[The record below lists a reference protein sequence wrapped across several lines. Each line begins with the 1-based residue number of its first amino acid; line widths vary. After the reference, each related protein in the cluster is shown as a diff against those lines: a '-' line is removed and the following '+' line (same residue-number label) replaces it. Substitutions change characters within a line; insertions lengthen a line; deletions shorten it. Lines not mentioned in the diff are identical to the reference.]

1 MGFGTEKGLDV
12 FFGWG
17 KECITQITNVA
28 LFSCP
33 TARKTS
39 RNWYTAQNAQVTV
52 RSYDTRFRRCAFGL
66 IHSLKKY

>member
-1 MGFGTEKGLDV
+1 MRHGFGTEKGLDV

-39 RNWYTAQNAQVTV
+39 RNGILLRMLRLLFSVMAQG
-52 RSYDTRFRRCAFGL
+52 FGGAL
-66 IHSLKKY
+66 LD